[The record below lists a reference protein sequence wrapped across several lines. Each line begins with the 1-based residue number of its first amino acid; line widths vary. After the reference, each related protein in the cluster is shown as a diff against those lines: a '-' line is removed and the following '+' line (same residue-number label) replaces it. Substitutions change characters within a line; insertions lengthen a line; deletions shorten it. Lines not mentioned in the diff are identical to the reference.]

1 MMTDDEYCRLASI
14 AALSGGCINAE
25 RAAYI
30 AEQLTGLMVE
40 REAQPPCQFC
50 DVKYRD
56 IEKHEQHCNQR
67 PPGREPGP
75 IGY

>member
-1 MMTDDEYCRLASI
+1 MMSDDEFCRLASI
-14 AALSGGCINAE
+14 GALAGACTAE
-25 RAAYI
+25 RAADI
-30 AEQLTGLMVE
+30 AEQLTGLIVE

-56 IEKHEQHCNQR
+56 IEKHEKHCNQR